1 MKRCPEC
8 RRDYYDDS
16 LFYCLDDGNAL
27 LEGPATGLASS
38 SFGGSS
44 ADEPATAI
52 LPGSVAAAPVAN
64 DERATA
70 IFTSS
75 ESSKNEFTPSPHNLT
90 EDLSPL
96 VGREKEITEIE
107 KQLSGGAFRVLTL
120 TGIGGTGKTR
130 IALAVAWRM
139 LLNFPDGV
147 FFVNLAPI
155 ADFKLVVPVIA
166 QTLGVQESG
175 SEPILEALKGH
186 LSGRKMLLV
195 VDNFEQVSQA
205 ASDIEK
211 LINADPNLRIL
222 VTSREPLRL
231 RAEYEFSVPPLAL
244 PSEDEHSSA
253 AASANYEAIRFF
265 VERAQAVK
273 PEFALNDA
281 NAADVAAICR
291 SLDGLPF
298 AIELAAARIKLFEP
312 QAILSRLSRSLSFLT
327 GGSRELPE
335 RQQTMRG
342 AIAWSYD
349 LLNTE
354 EKQLLDR
361 LAVFA
366 GGFTI
371 ESAEAIGADGGAE
384 ILDAIS
390 SLLDKN
396 LIERVNQQGGD
407 PRFRMLV
414 VVREFALEKL
424 GETGAIEEVRRRHA
438 YFFAKFVERAEPEL
452 RGSRAADWLNRLGQ
466 EHENIRSSLNWAIER
481 EPETALRI
489 AASIQ
494 RFWWRRGHLSEG
506 VEWTQRVLDAN
517 ADSGNPKLLASAY
530 RGISSL
536 SWSRGDFAAAV
547 AYAERGL
554 EIARA
559 TGDKNLII
567 NALHSVGTAK
577 HNQGDVAGAQKFSE
591 KALRMAREAGE
602 TFEAA
607 ELANALGELARH
619 REDYPAAQKLY
630 EETLTLARKHGFQHL
645 NMIAAINLAAVAC
658 QLEDYPASHAYTL
671 ESMKISEE
679 LGSTVSIGYALERF
693 AALAVIG
700 GEMEKAAR
708 LSGAMVSIYD
718 AAGYRIEEVDRL
730 FLERYLGEAR
740 SAMGL
745 TAFELAQNLGRS
757 LSVKEAIALA
767 RENEEEWRSTKAMN
781 ATDRDST
788 SRATLPSVMT
798 VGSSENVPAYTTER
812 SASSA
817 EYIVREVIR
826 HRRAWLAVAVL
837 LVVGL
842 SGFLVYSYL
851 SPSDR
856 IGSIAVL
863 PFVNESGN
871 ADVEYLSDGMTET
884 LIRSLSQLPNLAV
897 KSRSTVFY
905 YKGKDTSPKKIG
917 EELGVRAV
925 LIGRF
930 GGRGDDLKL
939 NLELVNTET
948 QNVIWAE
955 EYNRTRSDLVSL
967 QSDIAKDVSAKLK
980 LKLSG
985 ADEAIV
991 AKAVT
996 TDSEAYQAYLKG
1008 RYYWNRR
1015 TADNLR
1021 LAIEQFT
1028 IAAEKDPNYALAYAG
1043 LADCYAV
1050 LPEYAGTPT
1059 GESLPQAK
1067 AFAERSILLDDRAV
1081 EPYTTLAF
1089 IHRSAW
1095 EWKEAEFGFKRA
1107 IEVNPNY
1114 ATSYHWYSLLLRNLG
1129 RFDET
1134 AAMIKRA
1141 QELDPLSSII
1151 GVNVS
1156 DSQQMLNDHYASIE
1170 TSRKTIALDP
1180 TFSAAYE
1187 NLGASLLEIGRV
1199 DEGIANLEK
1208 AVELGKRSSVRLRGL
1223 GYGYA
1228 VTGRRTEALAIAHE
1242 LEQRFERKESNGQY
1256 IAAVYAGLG
1265 DKDKAFAWLEK
1276 DFVARN
1282 GSLGDIV
1289 WRIHFKSLRDDPR
1302 YKELLRRMGLAEAE
1316 R

>member
-27 LEGPATGLASS
+27 LEGPAVQFGVPPL
-38 SFGGSS
+38 GGSS
-44 ADEPATAI
+44 IDEPSTAILSNPDAITTRSLSNDEPATAI
-52 LPGSVAAAPVAN
+52 F
-64 DERATA
+64 D
-70 IFTSS
+70 SS
-75 ESSKNEFTPSPHNLT
+75 QNSQGPFIASPHNLT

-107 KQLSGGAFRVLTL
+107 GLLSRGEFRLVTL

-130 IALAVAWRM
+130 LALAAAWRM

-155 ADFKLVVPVIA
+155 IDSKLVASVIA

-175 SEPILEALKGH
+175 SEPILEALKSH
-186 LSGRKMLLV
+186 LAGRKMLLV

-211 LINADPNLRIL
+211 LINVDSNLRVL

-231 RAEYEFSVPPLAL
+231 RAECEFAVPPLAL
-244 PSEDEHSSA
+244 PSEAERLSVAGLSE
-253 AASANYEAIRFF
+253 YESIRFF

-273 PEFALNDA
+273 SEFVLSDA
-281 NAADVAAICR
+281 NASQVAAICR

-312 QAILSRLSRSLSFLT
+312 QTILSRLSSSLKFLT
-327 GGSRELPE
+327 GGAKELPE
-335 RQQTMRG
+335 RRQTMRG
-342 AIAWSYD
+342 AIGWSYD
-349 LLNTE
+349 LLNAE
-354 EKQLLDR
+354 ERQLLDR
-361 LAVFA
+361 LSVFA

-371 ESAEAIGADGGAE
+371 ESAEAVGAEQGSE
-384 ILDAIS
+384 ILDTVS

-396 LIERVNQQGGD
+396 LIARMNRQGGE

-424 GETGAIEEVRRRHA
+424 EQSGTTVDTRRRHA
-438 YFFAKFVERAEPEL
+438 AFYAELAERAEPEL
-452 RGSRAADWLNRLGQ
+452 RGSRASDWLERLEQ
-466 EHENIRSSLNWAIER
+466 EHENVRLSLSWSIDR
-481 EPETALRI
+481 EPETALRV
-489 AASIQ
+489 AASIH

-506 VEWTQRVLDAN
+506 VEWTKRVIDAN
-517 ADSGNPKLLASAY
+517 AKSGDPKRLASAY

-536 SWSRGDFAAAV
+536 SWNRGDFDAAV
-547 AYAERGL
+547 VFAEKGL
-554 EIARA
+554 TIARS
-559 TGDKNLII
+559 TDDKNLII

-577 HNQGDVAGAQKFSE
+577 HNQGDFAGAQKFSE
-591 KALRMAREAGE
+591 KALAMAREAGQMFE
-602 TFEAA
+602 TAD
-607 ELANALGELARH
+607 LANALGELARH
-619 REDYPAAQKLY
+619 REDYAAAQQLY
-630 EETLTLARKHGFQHL
+630 EETLLIARENGFQQL
-645 NMIAAINLAAVAC
+645 NMLAAINLAAVAC
-658 QLEDYPASHAYTL
+658 QLEDYEASHAYTL

-679 LGSTVSIGYALERF
+679 MGSTVSVGYALERF
-693 AALAVIG
+693 AALAVIS
-700 GEMEKAAR
+700 GEMERAAR
-708 LSGAMVSIYD
+708 LCGAMESLYD
-718 AAGYRIEEVDRL
+718 AAGYKIEEVDRL
-730 FLERYLGEAR
+730 FLERYLEEAR
-740 SAMGL
+740 VAMGP
-745 TAFELAQNLGRS
+745 ADFESARRHGRAM
-757 LSVKEAIALA
+757 SVKDAIALA
-767 RENEEEWRSTKAMN
+767 RENEEEWRSTEAIN
-781 ATDRDST
+781 AVGDSKLRT
-788 SRATLPSVMT
+788 TLPSPSLSV
-798 VGSSENVPAYTTER
+798 SAENVSPYKAER
-812 SASSA
+812 SVSSA
-817 EYIVREVIR
+817 EYIIREVKR
-826 HRRAWLAVAVL
+826 HSLAWLAAAVL
-837 LVVGL
+837 FVLGL
-842 SGFLVYSYL
+842 GGFLTYSYL
-851 SPSDR
+851 SPTDQ
-856 IGSIAVL
+856 IGSIAVM
-863 PFVNESGN
+863 PFVNEGGD
-871 ADVEYLSDGMTET
+871 ADVDYLSDGMTET

-905 YKGKDTSPKKIG
+905 YKGKEISPKKIG
-917 EELGVRAV
+917 EELGVQAV
-925 LIGRF
+925 LIGRV
-930 GGRGDDLKL
+930 GGRGDDLRL
-939 NLELVNTET
+939 SLELVNTQT
-948 QNVIWAE
+948 QDVIWAE
-955 EYNRTRSDLVSL
+955 EYNRNRSGLVSL
-967 QSDIAKDVSAKLK
+967 QTDIAKDVSTKLK

-991 AKAVT
+991 SKAVSA
-996 TDSEAYQAYLKG
+996 DSEAYQAYLRG

-1021 LAIEQFT
+1021 KAIEQFT
-1028 IAAEKDPNYALAYAG
+1028 IAADKDPNYALAYAG

-1067 AFAERSILLDDRAV
+1067 AFAERAISLDDRAV

-1095 EWKEAEFGFKRA
+1095 EWKEADAGFRRA

-1114 ATSYHWYSLLLRNLG
+1114 ATSFHWYSLLLRNLG
-1129 RFDET
+1129 HFDET

-1156 DSQQMLNDHYASIE
+1156 DSQQMRNDHLASIE
-1170 TSRKTIALDP
+1170 TARKTIELDP

-1228 VTGRRTEALAIAHE
+1228 VTGRRSEALAIAKE
-1242 LEQRFERKESNGQY
+1242 LEQRFDKKESNGQY

-1276 DFVARN
+1276 DFAARN

-1289 WRIHFKSLRDDPR
+1289 WRIHFKTLRDDPR
-1302 YKELLRRMGLAEAE
+1302 YSDLLKRMGLPG
-1316 R
+1316 